1 MIYDF
6 LAYHATLL
14 TNNRFKIDMST
25 YSNSRKRVIIIVKLI
40 KNSNN
45 EIFARSKTCDN
56 NR

>member
-1 MIYDF
+1 
-6 LAYHATLL
+6 
-14 TNNRFKIDMST
+14 MST

-45 EIFARSKTCDN
+45 EIFARSKTYDN